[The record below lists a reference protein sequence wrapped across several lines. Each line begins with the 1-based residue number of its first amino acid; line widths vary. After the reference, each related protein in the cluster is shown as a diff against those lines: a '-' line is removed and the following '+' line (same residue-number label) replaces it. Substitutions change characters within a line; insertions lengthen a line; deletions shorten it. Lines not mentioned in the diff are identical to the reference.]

1 MFLSIFRFLCGI
13 SFLKLHLFIIYFVY
27 VVEDK
32 KWHGSR
38 DKVRGQ
44 RSVSSLLP
52 PSVSGD
58 QARVARLSDT
68 HLYLACMAVCHAYK
82 KAREGIGYSETGRD
96 GSESPCRFWDSNPVP
111 LVKQLVSSAHRPL
124 CTCIFFFEA
133 SVTFEQRHEYHL
145 SY

>member
-68 HLYLACMAVCHAYK
+68 HLYLACILCAMRTRK
-82 KAREGIGYSETGRD
+82 PEKASDTLKLEEMSLSHPV
-96 GSESPCRFWDSNPVP
+96 GSGTLTQFLW
-111 LVKQLVSSAHRPL
+111 
-124 CTCIFFFEA
+124 
-133 SVTFEQRHEYHL
+133 
-145 SY
+145 